1 MDVGQSSYKS
11 AGLTQHQAKT
21 FKLSVSA
28 ACRMMTADQ
37 ILDLADHLHSIIR
50 KRGACCGSPEVA
62 TYDPGVGGES
72 RSWEAQ
78 L

>member
-1 MDVGQSSYKS
+1 MGQSSYQGV
-11 AGLTQHQAKT
+11 GLTQHQAST

-37 ILDLADHLHSIIR
+37 ILDLADYLHTIIR
-50 KRGACCGSPEVA
+50 KRGACCGSTEVA
-62 TYDPGVGGES
+62 TYDARANGES